1 MRPLNEP
8 KIIAFKLSAFWILK
22 AISCPGYRS
31 YSFSYFLA
39 NPAQNQLQSPLFL
52 NNGHH
57 KNPMNLNI
65 FCYLLLALAAVASAL
80 LPHPLVM
87 WLLLASVLTFVIYAG
102 DKMAARKSWR
112 RVPESTLLVLGLV
125 GGWPG
130 AVLSQQ
136 LFRHKTQKQ
145 PFKTYFFITALLNI
159 GVMVALYWFYPNVI
173 SLVM

>member
-1 MRPLNEP
+1 LRPLYEP

-22 AISCPGYRS
+22 AISRPGYRT

-39 NPAQNQLQSPLFL
+39 NPEQSQLQSPLFL
-52 NNGHH
+52 NSGQL
-57 KNPMNLNI
+57 NPMTLNT

-87 WLLLASVLTFVIYAG
+87 WLLLASVLTFVIYGG
-102 DKMAARKSWR
+102 DKMAARRGWR
-112 RVPESTLLVLGLV
+112 RVPESTLLVLGLA

-130 AVLSQQ
+130 AVLGQQ

-145 PFKTYFFITALLNI
+145 PFKRYFFITVVLNI
-159 GVMVALYWFYPNVI
+159 TGLVALYCFYPYVI
-173 SLVM
+173 SMVM